1 MAKKSNKQDRFAVWV
16 PCKGYVKRWLL
27 ANFNRPDEYWQ
38 ELVNLSPNREF
49 ADDFKKR
56 LTRAEARRDSS
67 VKGRYT
73 TRVAI
78 EITYDTFQR
87 YGWELTH
94 TETLRWNTKMESEVK
109 QVLHTY
115 NAMLSVTGL
124 SIADRIKRFRN
135 ATGITELDWDTDSIR
150 KELQRNSKISGN
162 DDFEQIV
169 KKIEQKCWVILS
181 KSGHITE
188 QGKELYERD

>member
-87 YGWELTH
+87 YGWELTP

-124 SIADRIKRFRN
+124 SIADRIT
-135 ATGITELDWDTDSIR
+135 ATLKQACSTMRLYLIDHVVVTDSTYYSYS
-150 KELQRNSKISGN
+150 E
-162 DDFEQIV
+162 E
-169 KKIEQKCWVILS
+169 
-181 KSGHITE
+181 
-188 QGKELYERD
+188 GKL

>member
-1 MAKKSNKQDRFAVWV
+1 MISKRGSRV
-16 PCKGYVKRWLL
+16 PKHV
-27 ANFNRPDEYWQ
+27 F
-38 ELVNLSPNREF
+38 
-49 ADDFKKR
+49 
-56 LTRAEARRDSS
+56 RRYCS
-67 VKGRYT
+67 GFENPRYRYT

-87 YGWELTH
+87 YGWELTP

-169 KKIEQKCWVILS
+169 KKIEQKCWAILS